1 MDASAPL
8 LTRTRRRSGAFTT
21 AQKCIAAMCALSC
34 LIAILASSGA
44 LAPLADIRLGSAGAI
59 FSKSNVY
66 DNSPAT
72 LGSAAPEYRLGYA
85 AGRKHHKLG
94 KAHGDVVARSL
105 LGEDATSV
113 SKAMFLEGFEK
124 GLDEV
129 VDQLVEHTGTSPEQL
144 KAEATKKAEEIAAS
158 NKELLAAEER
168 QRANEAAIQKEREE
182 AAAAAKAAEEARLQA
197 EADAKAAAD
206 AKAKAELEHK

>member
-8 LTRTRRRSGAFTT
+8 LTRTRRRSGAVTT

-44 LAPLADIRLGSAGAI
+44 LAPLADVRLGSAGAI
-59 FSKSNVY
+59 FSKSTRNDVY

-94 KAHGDVVARSL
+94 KAHGDVVAR
-105 LGEDATSV
+105 
-113 SKAMFLEGFEK
+113 
-124 GLDEV
+124 
-129 VDQLVEHTGTSPEQL
+129 
-144 KAEATKKAEEIAAS
+144 
-158 NKELLAAEER
+158 
-168 QRANEAAIQKEREE
+168 
-182 AAAAAKAAEEARLQA
+182 
-197 EADAKAAAD
+197 
-206 AKAKAELEHK
+206 